1 LRFDSPRRRVYLDF
15 SPAAVMK
22 REVELLMFDLD
33 GTLAATGRDLASSVN
48 YVRALLKLEPLEE
61 PVVYGYVGHGSEHLL
76 RKSIPERFHSRFD
89 ELMQRFLDHYEKHL
103 LDTTVLYPNVKET
116 LDRFSHKKK
125 AVVTNKRHYL
135 SVAVL
140 KGLGIESSFDAI
152 VGGDSGWNKKPD
164 PSCLIHV
171 LSALEVEPGKALMVG
186 DGDTDIEAGKSAG
199 VYTCGV
205 TYGLCGKEELVAAR
219 PDFLIDDLRALAD
232 YIY

>member
-1 LRFDSPRRRVYLDF
+1 LRFDSPHRRVYLDF
-15 SPAAVMK
+15 SAAAVMK

-61 PVVYGYVGHGSEHLL
+61 PVVYGHVGHGSEHLL

-103 LDTTVLYPNVKET
+103 LDTTVLYPNVRET
-116 LDRFSHKKK
+116 LERFSDKKK

-171 LSALEVEPGKALMVG
+171 LSALDVEPGKALMVG
-186 DGDTDIEAGKSAG
+186 DGDTDIEAGKAAG
-199 VYTCGV
+199 IGTCGV
-205 TYGLCGKEELVAAR
+205 SYGLCVREELVSAR
-219 PDFLIDDLRALAD
+219 PDFLIDDFGELTD
-232 YIY
+232 YIC